1 MNFYMKNFLNNKTIY
16 RNNKGFSLVE
26 LIIVIAIMAILAGAI
41 APALIRYIEKAR
53 AARATDEARIILNA
67 VEAGIASNEG
77 NDADLQIDSLFVT
90 SEGGTINCGVL
101 TNWIIGK
108 TQSGQAFEE
117 TDTNYANYVLSKEIL
132 ANLQSESNSSYKF
145 YNFNGSASRPIG
157 MNCASFA
164 SQYNCPGLIIVYN
177 SHGKVIYLEYYNYGC
192 LVRYEAGE
200 YSFMQDED
208 SFISTTRLQM
218 P

>member
-1 MNFYMKNFLNNKTIY
+1 MKKHTPNNFN
-16 RNNKGFSLVE
+16 RGFSLVE

-67 VEAGIASNEG
+67 VEAGIASNVG
-77 NDADLQIDSLFVT
+77 NNADLQIDSTFVT
-90 SEGGTINCGVL
+90 LDGTTVNCGVI
-101 TNWIIGK
+101 TNWIIGR
-108 TQSGQAFEE
+108 TQSGQVF
-117 TDTNYANYVLSKEIL
+117 TDTDPDYANFLLSKEIL

-145 YNFNGSASRPIG
+145 YNFNGNANRPIG

-164 SQYNCPGLIIVYN
+164 SQYNCPGLIIAYDA
-177 SHGKVIYLEYYNYGC
+177 SGKVIYLEYYNYGC
-192 LVRYEAGE
+192 LVRYEKSE
-200 YSFMQDED
+200 YTFLQDVD
-208 SFISTTRLQM
+208 NFVGTNRLQM